1 MKKEKMIRK
10 AIGWAQKKGMHSI
23 KSVIDDYED
32 PKSFIRQRT
41 SNAIMPDITAF
52 LRSKKR
58 YIEVANRNTENLNRM
73 VTKWKLLSKIA
84 RHNGSKFFILAPH
97 GHKAFAERIV
107 DRYNIRSEVQA
118 LS

>member
-10 AIGWAQKKGMHSI
+10 AIDWAQKKGMHSI

-32 PKSFIRQRT
+32 PKSFIRQKTNNPMR
-41 SNAIMPDITAF
+41 PDITAF

-58 YIEVANRNTENLNRM
+58 YIEIADRNTENLNRM
-73 VTKWKLLSKIA
+73 VTKWKLLSKLA
-84 RHNGSKFFILAPH
+84 RHSGSKFFILAPY